1 MILLERISAF
11 VIHLAIDTLLLM
23 ARAARAMGAR
33 HGCHVAV
40 RGDNKESCNGMDV
53 LADRGDPTSSSG

>member
-23 ARAARAMGAR
+23 ARATRAMGAR

-40 RGDNKESCNGMDV
+40 RGQQRE
-53 LADRGDPTSSSG
+53 L